1 MASTIGSV
9 VAGARTLLQD
19 KRPLPAVRYSD
30 DEMFEAFNDAMAE
43 ARAKRP
49 DLFLALGLRTALP
62 RYTAADLA
70 TAFPLD
76 EAYASAFTYFLVG
89 RAELREDPFA
99 QDGRAVVLM
108 NKFVS
113 QLLSVQS

>member
-1 MASTIGSV
+1 MANTIGDV

-19 KRPLPAVRYSD
+19 KTPLPAVRYSD
-30 DEMFEAFNDAMAE
+30 AEMLEAFNDAMAE
-43 ARAKRP
+43 ARGKRP
-49 DLFLALGLRTALP
+49 DLFLALGLRTPLP
-62 RYTAADLA
+62 TYTVADLDEE
-70 TAFPLD
+70 FPLD
-76 EAYASAFTYFLVG
+76 PIVRPAFVYYLVG

-113 QLLSVQS
+113 QLLTVQS